1 MTLPALSAQP
11 DGQPS
16 WSARFLV
23 TVRTCWRVSLF
34 AAQIVVLAFM
44 PSSYRTGTQRQ
55 RILTG
60 IYWATVPLLPSF
72 IALSSLL
79 SLVLI
84 RIVLVTAMSYGLS
97 QYALG
102 LLVRTL
108 VIELIPL
115 YAAMVVAVRYSLPSA
130 HRIRERLSDR
140 STGNDE
146 PFESQLLRGELLP
159 RALAA
164 AFSVHFLATLSG
176 LLALI
181 LTYMMVYGV
190 SPWGLPVYT
199 HHVGQV
205 FTPPATL
212 IFALKTFFFS
222 LAVAIVPMAACI
234 QLDTRGGYRRSSDI
248 GEFARLFS
256 IVLMIEVL
264 SLIGNY
270 Y

>member
-146 PFESQLLRGELLP
+146 PFESQLL
-159 RALAA
+159 
-164 AFSVHFLATLSG
+164 
-176 LLALI
+176 
-181 LTYMMVYGV
+181 
-190 SPWGLPVYT
+190 
-199 HHVGQV
+199 
-205 FTPPATL
+205 
-212 IFALKTFFFS
+212 
-222 LAVAIVPMAACI
+222 
-234 QLDTRGGYRRSSDI
+234 
-248 GEFARLFS
+248 
-256 IVLMIEVL
+256 
-264 SLIGNY
+264 
-270 Y
+270 